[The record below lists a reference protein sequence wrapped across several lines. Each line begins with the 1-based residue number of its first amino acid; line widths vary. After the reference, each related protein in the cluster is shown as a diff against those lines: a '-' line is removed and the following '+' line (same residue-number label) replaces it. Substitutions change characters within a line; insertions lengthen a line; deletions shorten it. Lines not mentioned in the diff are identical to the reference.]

1 MRKNILT
8 IAAILATASVSAHAA
23 GTTAFANYEFGRAEG
38 GTGVQYEMIVGAS
51 QLTTVGTFDLGL
63 KHNRFTSKDRSNGF
77 EIGYSNGI
85 RVGQVDLQGR
95 VAYGRDNNIDAGGG
109 GFTGNS
115 QYWSV
120 GAEAS
125 TPLTTDVRGFVG
137 ARHRNALNSDTPNQ
151 NRYTVGVDYSITKAL
166 TVRAGFAHYRQ
177 DRIKF
182 NGVTT
187 GVSYAF

>member
-1 MRKNILT
+1 MRKNILA
-8 IAAILATASVSAHAA
+8 IAAVLAVTSINAQAA
-23 GTTAFANYEFGRAEG
+23 GTTVFGNYDFARAEG
-38 GTGVQYEMIVGAS
+38 GGVQWEGIVGAS
-51 QLTTVGTFDLGL
+51 QLGRFGTFDLGL
-63 KHNRFTSKDRSNGF
+63 KVNRFSSSDRSNGF
-77 EIGYSNGI
+77 EVGYGNGL
-85 RVGQVDLQGR
+85 RLGAVDLQGR

-125 TPLTTDVRGFVG
+125 MPITTDLRGFVG

-151 NRYTVGVDYSITKAL
+151 NRYTVGVDYALTKAF

-177 DRIKF
+177 DQIKF

-187 GVSYAF
+187 GISYAF